1 MKDGASLQSIMW
13 ARQPGNDNYRIAS
26 DAVAGVRTRKTLRG
40 RELPALVL
48 IEAGL
53 LVLAVFWWI

>member
-1 MKDGASLQSIMW
+1 MKDGAPLQSIMW
-13 ARQPGNDNYRIAS
+13 TRRPGNYGIAS
-26 DAVAGVRTRKTLRG
+26 DAVAGVRRRKLLHG

-53 LVLAVFWWI
+53 LILTVFWWL